1 MPPLVTTT
9 MKTMSEILGEDR
21 PPWRITVRRTAE
33 RVGADSPAPEISP
46 TRVEALRTARELEGL
61 PEEVDGELLA
71 LARELASFRAEQL
84 EKLPTPRDLEEQ
96 ARQIRISAL
105 HLHALLASSD
115 TGVFLGIDAE
125 LVGLIGLDDDEQ
137 IGRRMSVAADLL
149 AALAEAAAQ
158 EAEKRGR
165 VPSSRPPVTP
175 RLAGFIA
182 GLAHLLMPYG
192 VIAAEG
198 GRFGRLCAAVF
209 SAGHPGGSPVGALR
223 YFVKEWRDDYARRG
237 LVLAPKDPPSPDPG

>member
-1 MPPLVTTT
+1 MDVT
-9 MKTMSEILGEDR
+9 INGE
-21 PPWRITVRRTAE
+21 TESLA
-33 RVGADSPAPEISP
+33 APC
-46 TRVEALRTARELEGL
+46 
-61 PEEVDGELLA
+61 
-71 LARELASFRAEQL
+71 
-84 EKLPTPRDLEEQ
+84 
-96 ARQIRISAL
+96 
-105 HLHALLASSD
+105 
-115 TGVFLGIDAE
+115 
-125 LVGLIGLDDDEQ
+125 
-137 IGRRMSVAADLL
+137 SVADLL

-209 SAGHPGGSPVGALR
+209 SAGYPGGSPVGALR

-237 LVLAPKDPPSPDPG
+237 LVLAPKDPPLA